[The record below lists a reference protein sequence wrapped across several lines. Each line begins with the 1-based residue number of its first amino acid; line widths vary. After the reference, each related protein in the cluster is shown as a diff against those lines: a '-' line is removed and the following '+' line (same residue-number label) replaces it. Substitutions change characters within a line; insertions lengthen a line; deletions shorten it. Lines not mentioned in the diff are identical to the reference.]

1 MALELEPVSKMKW
14 NGKRVLQIVG
24 YQNSGKTTLM
34 EKVIAALS
42 HRGLIVGTIKHH
54 GHGGFPKAFDAG
66 KDTDKHRQAGAS
78 FVSVEGDGLLQI
90 QAFNRQGWTLEKIVS
105 VYKKWPLDIILVEGY
120 KQEPYPKIVLLRTKE
135 DELLLKQLI
144 NIQAV
149 IYWYKPFYFGRI
161 GVPAF
166 HIDDEKD
173 YIAWII
179 SYFERIDSFE

>member
-1 MALELEPVSKMKW
+1 MNW
-14 NGKRVLQIVG
+14 NGNEEKKIERVLQIVG

-34 EKVIAALS
+34 EKLIASLTNK
-42 HRGLIVGTIKHH
+42 GFTIGTIKHH
-54 GHGGFPKAFDAG
+54 GHGGFPKTFDVG
-66 KDTDKHRQAGAS
+66 KDTDKHRKAGAA

-105 VYKKWPLDIILVEGY
+105 AYNQWPLDIILIEGY

-135 DELLLKQLI
+135 DEVLLKQLT
-144 NIQAV
+144 NIKAV
-149 IYWYKPFYFGRI
+149 ICWYKPFHPEII

-166 HIDDEKD
+166 HIDDEND